1 MLKRV
6 ISLVVGVACLM
17 SMTSAF
23 AAMTYDAT
31 TTEYYANNQIKVTST
46 VTGAA
51 GDTATYLVYNKDLAD
66 ATAITQ
72 GSDIIYVDQYKFTGS
87 ETGDK
92 WTFSYVTDSANIGS
106 KIKVGNGATSGATA
120 PATIPGITYP
130 VTVKTSE
137 TTWGTYAYTDA
148 AEYSWYKIPFATS
161 QSIVESV
168 EVNGAELSTEKWFTS
183 VDALWL
189 ADDAGLKKDGKDE
202 ITVVVEDAQLSAKT
216 ISMAYF
222 DGTEETEANGY
233 DAIDDANNED
243 YQKSVVAVGQVTG
256 NCGDFGIIIGESV
269 EAIKNCLEAMNA
281 EGSAYTG
288 ANAFKPERISAS
300 ALPSLGKNSE
310 GKFAIRVYDDGLT
323 GDVYAATYYKGTSG
337 YALSGNYRTLAI
349 GQ

>member
-31 TTEYYANNQIKVTST
+31 RTEYYADNQIKVTST

-87 ETGDK
+87 ETGNK
-92 WTFSYVTDSANIGS
+92 WTFSYVTGNANIGS

-120 PATIPGITYP
+120 PATIPGIVYP
-130 VTVKTSE
+130 VTVSDGTN
-137 TTWGTYAYTDA
+137 TWAENAYTDA
-148 AEYSWYKIPFATS
+148 AENSWYRIPFAPA
-161 QSIVESV
+161 QSIVKKVTVGS
-168 EVNGAELSTEKWFTS
+168 AELTAEQWFTA
-183 VDALWL
+183 VDALWIS
-189 ADDAGLKKDGKDE
+189 DAVTLSKDGND
-202 ITVVVEDAQLSAKT
+202 ITVEVEDAALTAKT

-222 DGTEETEANGY
+222 ASENASVDGETGA
-233 DAIDDANNED
+233 
-243 YQKSVVAVGQVTG
+243 SVVAVGQVTG

-288 ANAFKPERISAS
+288 ANAFKPESISAS